1 MESGLVYE
9 RVEADRN
16 SRHIVVDR
24 YVKMEVAEQRP
35 TFSSQTILPA
45 GLGAPSSSCRDSELT

>member
-1 MESGLVYE
+1 MYE
-9 RVEADRN
+9 RVEAGGN

-24 YVKMEVAEQRP
+24 YVKREVAERRP

-45 GLGAPSSSCRDSELT
+45 GPGVPSSSCRDSELT